1 MRAAGE
7 VDPDFDRIYLDLF
20 VKNMKRKQIPGAGQ
34 ATSIYFADAS
44 SSSTGGSGVST
55 EELQAMR
62 EQITIEMRAEQEQRY
77 AELEMQ
83 NAALKAELDSQSA
96 ERDAALARQKMELRA
111 EFEKENERMLELLLD
126 LTKKVN
132 RISKN

>member
-7 VDPDFDRIYLDLF
+7 VDPDFDRIFLDLF
-20 VKNMKRKQIPGAGQ
+20 VKKRESKPGAGQ
-34 ATSIYFADAS
+34 ATGIYFPDAS

-77 AELEMQ
+77 RSWRCKMQ
-83 NAALKAELDSQSA
+83 C
-96 ERDAALARQKMELRA
+96 
-111 EFEKENERMLELLLD
+111 
-126 LTKKVN
+126 
-132 RISKN
+132 